1 MDTEWWKTGVIY
13 QVYPRSFQD
22 SNGDGVGDLGG
33 IVQRLSHFTELGVDA
48 ICRYIPHA
56 LSSRRVTIT
65 ETRMEPTIPSP
76 FEKKKNIR
84 HLGWDNEGRLCAF
97 HLDVRAGR
105 RVSRSRSNL
114 DGAESSARQT
124 HHRCGAYAGRLHALG
139 GVVAIPR
146 TVAARGIRRSR
157 RQGHDHGV

>member
-1 MDTEWWKTGVIY
+1 MDTEWWKAGVIY

-84 HLGWDNEGRLCAF
+84 HLGWTTRDVSARSTWTF
-97 HLDVRAGR
+97 VRAGECPDSEAIWTAQSHQPDR
-105 RVSRSRSNL
+105 RITDVVL
-114 DGAESSARQT
+114 MLVDCTPWEG
-124 HHRCGAYAGRLHALG
+124 L
-139 GVVAIPR
+139 VAISR

>member
-1 MDTEWWKTGVIY
+1 MDTESWKTGVIY

-105 RVSRSRSNL
+105 RVSRFRSNL

-139 GVVAIPR
+139 RDSWRSPELLQHAAFDDRVVKAM
-146 TVAARGIRRSR
+146 T
-157 RQGHDHGV
+157 